1 MQNVPMNLADGSS
14 AFSLSE
20 QLEAELARDRWDAR
34 NIPGL
39 RYAPHDTGYYVDF
52 RQVPEVFR
60 SAVKDYVRLKLEG
73 GRSAKTLNHNVRYLG
88 HFFTF
93 YLQRYP
99 SASTLHTLS
108 SHDIDAFILYLNAAA
123 GQRGVKNPS
132 QNIYGHL
139 VILMGLLFYLERVEH
154 FIKPNEPTTR
164 IIWRDH
170 YPKVDRSGSGQVKYI
185 PQTVLSQLDA
195 HIQHLRPFYIPLVAL
210 LRASGWRISDI
221 LFLKWDTCLEQEGEK
236 ISLVG
241 DIQRTRVPGHKI
253 PVTKEIAAIVLAQIE
268 WVKQHYTPE
277 ENPKRWLFPASKRMR
292 NSPRFQLGNPLASRG
307 LYEILDRLA
316 EKYQI
321 QDEAGNI
328 FHFRLHAF
336 RHAKAVELVNNGMS
350 LLMVQQWMAH
360 ASPEMT
366 VISAKILDETMRTQW
381 EKTVQQGIVQF
392 TDGKP
397 NFVPGK
403 KLLPMAG
410 SSTFD
415 PERVREHRQNVKMAL
430 GSCLKTAKIVCKFVE
445 LPCFHCPA
453 YVLTPDDL
461 PALEAYEQQI
471 LERIEVG
478 KQAGNVHWIEV
489 NQKNLDERVR
499 PAIDLL
505 NQGNI
510 VAKTEKQERK
520 YTDEEWEQRK
530 PHPPEET
537 HEGED
542 LAAEHG
548 WFGCSYTKS

>member
-1 MQNVPMNLADGSS
+1 MQNAPMNLVDGSS
-14 AFSLSE
+14 ALSFSD

-39 RYAPHDTGYYVDF
+39 RYAPHDTAYYVDF
-52 RQVPEVFR
+52 RQVPEIFR

-73 GRSAKTLNHNVRYLG
+73 GRSAKTLNHTVRCLG
-88 HFFTF
+88 HFLTF

-99 SASTLHTLS
+99 SACTLHTLS
-108 SHDIDAFILYLNAAA
+108 SHDIEAFILSLKATA

-132 QNIYGHL
+132 QHIYSHL
-139 VILMGLLFYLERVEH
+139 VILMGLLFYLERIEH
-154 FIKPNEPTTR
+154 FIKPNAPTTR

-170 YPKVDRSGSGQVKYI
+170 YPKVDRAGSGQVKYI
-185 PQTVLSQLDA
+185 PHTVLSQLDA

-241 DIQRTRVPGHKI
+241 DIQKTRVLGHKI
-253 PVTKEIAAIVLAQIE
+253 PLTKEIAAIVLAQIE

-321 QDEAGNI
+321 KDEAGNI
-328 FHFRLHAF
+328 VHFRLHAF

-366 VISAKILDETMRTQW
+366 VIYAKILDETMRAQW
-381 EKTVQQGIVQF
+381 EKTLQQGIVQF

-410 SSTFD
+410 SNTFD

-478 KQAGNVHWIEV
+478 KQAGNVHWTLV

-499 PAIDLL
+499 SAIALL
-505 NQGNI
+505 KQGNI
-510 VAKTEKQERK
+510 MAKTDKQERE
-520 YTDEEWEQRK
+520 YTDEEWEQRQH
-530 PHPPEET
+530 PHQEAT
-537 HEGED
+537 HG
-542 LAAEHG
+542 
-548 WFGCSYTKS
+548 